1 MHYLAEQV
9 LAGSPEDASVHF
21 MHGVACLEQ
30 RDESRAVST
39 LDEACRLEPNR
50 PDYLAHY
57 ARALA
62 TVQRMSE
69 ACAVADRAMALSPRD
84 ASVLAMLGVT
94 YMNAHAIDASADALQ
109 QAVALSPDRAP
120 LHFLLARALTGLDDN
135 AGAERE
141 LETCLQLEPRFWPA
155 HLRLSML
162 HRQTP
167 ESQHLGRLR
176 ALLERH
182 GDNPSARIFLNMALA
197 KESEDLG
204 DYATAFTHYTLGK
217 AAARGTR
224 PASAQRD
231 AGMFEAL
238 MRCFPDAESTPAEH
252 DSDAPIFIVGMPRT
266 GTTLLDRMLSNHP
279 DVYAAGELRNF
290 PTALQRASGTQ
301 TALLSL
307 PDIAAPTR
315 HIDWRQLGS
324 AYLESTRPR
333 TAAKPRFTDKLPHNF
348 LYAGFIARALPGA
361 RILCLRRDALDT
373 CMGNFRHLFE
383 LESGF
388 YDYSLDLL
396 DIGRYYIGFSRL
408 LAHWHQVLPGRIL
421 EVDYE
426 QLVQAPEPILRSVL
440 AFCGLPWND
449 AVLRPQ
455 DNKAPVRT
463 PNAWQ
468 VRAPVYTS
476 AIGRWRQ
483 YAQQLQPLRAMLAE
497 GGIRLPDQL

>member
-1 MHYLAEQV
+1 MHHLAEQV
-9 LAGSPEDASVHF
+9 LAGAPDDASVHF
-21 MHGVACLEQ
+21 MQGVACLER
-30 RDESRAVST
+30 RDEDRAVSI
-39 LDEACRLEPNR
+39 LGKACRLEPDR
-50 PDYLAHY
+50 PDYLAQY

-62 TVQRMSE
+62 TVQRMAE
-69 ACAVADRAMALSPRD
+69 ACAVADRAMALSPHD
-84 ASVLAMLGVT
+84 ASVLASLGVT
-94 YMNAHAIDASADALQ
+94 YMNAHAIDASANALR
-109 QAVALSPDRAP
+109 QAVALSPERAP

-167 ESQHLGRLR
+167 ESQHLERLR

-204 DYATAFTHYTLGK
+204 DYAAAFEHYTLGK
-217 AAARGTR
+217 TAARGVR
-224 PASAQRD
+224 PPSAQRD
-231 AGMFEAL
+231 AAMFEAL
-238 MRCFPDAESTPAEH
+238 MRCFPDVESPPTERGP
-252 DSDAPIFIVGMPRT
+252 DGPIFIVGMPRT
-266 GTTLLDRMLSNHP
+266 GTTLLDRMLSSHP
-279 DVYAAGELRNF
+279 DVHAAGELRNF
-290 PTALQRASGTQ
+290 PTALQRASGSQ
-301 TALLSL
+301 TAVLSL
-307 PDIAAPTR
+307 PDIADRTR
-315 HIDWRQLGS
+315 HIDWHELGS
-324 AYLESTRPR
+324 AYLESTLPG

-348 LYAGFIARALPGA
+348 LYAGFIARALPDA

-383 LESGF
+383 PESGF

-396 DIGRYYIGFSRL
+396 DTGRYYLGFNRL
-408 LAHWHQVLPGRIL
+408 LAHWHKVLPGRIL

-426 QLVQAPEPILRSVL
+426 ELVQAPEPILRRVS
-440 AFCGLPWND
+440 AFCGLSWND

-476 AIGRWRQ
+476 AIGSWRR
-483 YAQQLQPLRAMLAE
+483 YAQQVQPLRAVLAE
-497 GGIRLPDQL
+497 GGIPLPD

>member
-1 MHYLAEQV
+1 MHYLAEQA
-9 LAGSPEDASVHF
+9 LADAPGDASVHF
-21 MHGVACLEQ
+21 MQGVACLER
-30 RDESRAVST
+30 RDEDRAVST
-39 LDEACRLEPNR
+39 LDEACRLEPDR
-50 PDYLAHY
+50 PDYMAHY

-69 ACAVADRAMALSPRD
+69 ACAVADRAMALAPHD

-94 YMNAHAIDASADALQ
+94 YLNAHAIDAAANALR

-120 LHFLLARALTGLDDN
+120 LHFLLGRALTGLDDN
-135 AGAERE
+135 TGAERE

-162 HRQTP
+162 RRQTP

-204 DYATAFTHYTLGK
+204 DYATAFEHYTLGK
-217 AAARGTR
+217 AAARSTR
-224 PASAQRD
+224 PPSAQRD
-231 AGMFEAL
+231 ATMFEAL
-238 MRCFPDAESTPAEH
+238 MRCFPEAESGPTERSP
-252 DSDAPIFIVGMPRT
+252 DAPIFIVGMPRT
-266 GTTLLDRMLSNHP
+266 GTTLLDRMLSSHP
-279 DVYAAGELRNF
+279 DVHSAGELRNF
-290 PTALQRASGTQ
+290 PAALQRASGSQ
-301 TALLSL
+301 AALLSL
-307 PDIAAPTR
+307 PDIEARTR

-324 AYLESTRPR
+324 AYLESTLPS

-348 LYAGFIARALPGA
+348 LYAGFIARTLPGA

-373 CMGNFRHLFE
+373 CLGNFRHLFE

-396 DIGRYYIGFSRL
+396 DTGRYYIGFSRL
-408 LAHWHQVLPGRIL
+408 LTHWHKVFPGRIL
-421 EVDYE
+421 EVGYE
-426 QLVQAPEPILRSVL
+426 ELVQAPEPTLRSVL

-455 DNKAPVRT
+455 DNKTPLRT

-468 VRAPVYTS
+468 VRTPVYTS

-483 YAQQLQPLRAMLAE
+483 YAQQLQPLRAILAE
-497 GGIRLPDQL
+497 GGIQLPD